1 MSVSSYEYS
10 NFRIWMHGKAEAIS
24 KCFLPLHHTNH
35 KGSAGRIVVLGGSAR
50 YTGAP
55 YYAAMACLRTGA
67 DLVTVCTAQEAALP
81 LKCYSPELMVQA
93 VYRAAD
99 FDRLARNDTTVSPEQ
114 AAVWMRDMV
123 DGVMAC
129 CERAHCLILG
139 PGMGRCPAVMKAV
152 AEIIWR
158 ARGQNLYMVL
168 DADALFLLA
177 QPEYRNLLQGYDKVV
192 LTPNLMEYKRLHQ
205 MATTDDDDLESVV
218 IVQKGHEDHIR
229 VNDTTLLT
237 CAEVGGLKRSGG
249 IGDVLA
255 GVLGTMVSWHKILVE
270 GRTETVATTIDLP
283 LTCWTAC
290 CLVKQATRRA
300 FLNKRRAMSATDV
313 LSELG
318 ASLDEME
325 SVWV

>member
-1 MSVSSYEYS
+1 
-10 NFRIWMHGKAEAIS
+10 
-24 KCFLPLHHTNH
+24 
-35 KGSAGRIVVLGGSAR
+35 
-50 YTGAP
+50 
-55 YYAAMACLRTGA
+55 MACLRTGA
-67 DLVTVCTAQEAALP
+67 DLVTVCTAHEAALP

-99 FDRLARNDTTVSPEQ
+99 FDRLARNDPTVTPDQ

-123 DGVMAC
+123 DAVMEC

-139 PGMGRCPAVMKAV
+139 PGLGRCPAVMKAV

-158 ARGQNLYMVL
+158 ARGQNIYMVL

-177 QPEYRNLLQGYDKVV
+177 QPEFRNLLQGYDKAV
-192 LTPNLMEYKRLHQ
+192 LTPNLMEYQRLHQ
-205 MATTDDDDLESVV
+205 LATSDDDDLESVV

-270 GRTETVATTIDLP
+270 GRSETVATTIDLP

-290 CLVKQATRRA
+290 CLVKLATRRA
-300 FLNKRRAMSATDV
+300 FLSKRRAMSATDV
-313 LSELG
+313 LNELG
-318 ASLDEME
+318 TSLDEME